1 MSLISVFDLTFAY
14 DGSYD
19 NVFENVSFQI
29 DTDWR
34 LGFIGRNGRG
44 KTTFLK
50 LLSGELTSGGS
61 ISASVDF
68 SYFPYDVKD
77 KSVDTIDVVAKI
89 YSEYELWQLLRELSL
104 LEVDKDVLN
113 RRFDTLSE
121 GEKTKVLLA
130 VMFMR
135 ENNFL
140 LIDEPTNHLDMKGR
154 EIVSRYLSGK
164 KGFILVSHDRAFLDG
179 CIDHVLS
186 INRMNIEVQKGNFS
200 SWLENKRRLDAFE
213 MAENEKLQ
221 REIGRLKDTI
231 AQKTAW
237 SDRAERKKVGI
248 DPNEVDSKKGHRA
261 LWGAKSKK
269 LMSRAKAIEQR
280 REKAIQEKSK
290 LLLNIDHNEEL
301 KIAQLEYHRKRLISL
316 SNVRIV
322 YDDEPVNEAVT
333 FTIEQGDRIAIFGKN
348 GSGKSS
354 IIKLI
359 CSEGIPYDGEII
371 RGSSIKISYVPQ
383 DTSMLSGSLAEFA
396 AKSGVDETLFKTI
409 LRKLD
414 FERIQFDKDMRHF
427 SAGQR
432 KKVLIARSLS
442 EKAHLHV
449 WDEPMNYIDVIS
461 RMQIEALLL
470 KFRPTI
476 LFVEHDKAFCD
487 MIATKFIRL

>member
-1 MSLISVFDLTFAY
+1 MSLINVFDLTFAY

-50 LLSGELTSGGS
+50 LLSGELKFKGS

-77 KSVDTIDVVAKI
+77 KSMDTIDVVAKI
-89 YSEYELWQLLRELSL
+89 YPEYKLWQLLRELSL
-104 LEVDKDVLN
+104 LEVEKDVLY

-154 EIVSRYLSGK
+154 EVVSRYLSGK

-186 INRMNIEVQKGNFS
+186 INRANIEVQRGNFS
-200 SWLENKRRLDAFE
+200 SWFENKRRLDAFE
-213 MAENEKLQ
+213 TAENDKLQ
-221 REIGRLKDTI
+221 REIGRLKDTVS
-231 AQKTAW
+231 QKAAW

-248 DPNEVDSKKGHRA
+248 DPNEVDGKKGHRA
-261 LWGAKSKK
+261 LQGAKSKK

-290 LLLNIDHNEEL
+290 LLLNIERSEQL
-301 KIAQLEYHRKRLISL
+301 KIAQLDYHRKGLIQL
-316 SNVRIV
+316 SNVRIA
-322 YDDEPVNEAVT
+322 YGDKPINEAVS
-333 FTIEQGDRIAIFGKN
+333 FSVEQGDRIAIFGKN

-359 CSEGIPYDGEII
+359 CGEEISYDGEII
-371 RGSSIKISYVPQ
+371 RGSGIKISYVPQ
-383 DTSMLSGSLAEFA
+383 DTSMLSGTLTEYA
-396 AKSGVDETLFKTI
+396 AGSGVDETLFKTI

-414 FERIQFDKDMRHF
+414 FERIQFDKDMRHL

-461 RMQIEALLL
+461 RMQIEELFL
-470 KFRPTI
+470 KFCPTI

-487 MIATKFIRL
+487 MIATKLIRL